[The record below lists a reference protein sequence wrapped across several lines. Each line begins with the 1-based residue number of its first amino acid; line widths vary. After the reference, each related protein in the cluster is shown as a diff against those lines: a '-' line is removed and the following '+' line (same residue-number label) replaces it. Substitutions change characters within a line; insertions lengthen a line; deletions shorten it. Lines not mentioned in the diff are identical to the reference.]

1 MQNPLLYGA
10 RLSGKLDRNW
20 RVGILN
26 TQTARQE
33 SRGIPGQNYT
43 VAVLQRQIFGRSTI
57 SALLM
62 NRSEIG
68 GSTPE
73 NRFTRLAGLEYN
85 LQTADNRWSGKVFY
99 HQAFKPQEATQK
111 DDRANEANAHGLNL
125 TYTSRNLT
133 LAWQHEYIGRSYRVN
148 DIGYVPRRGYWKF
161 VPSVQTTFYVKGERG
176 IVSHGP
182 FADALIIRNIEGG
195 LLTDR
200 ELNAGYGVQF
210 RNTAEGGFGI
220 YNNYTYL
227 FFSFDPTNADGREL
241 PANTAYAQ
249 RGVFGFFNSDRRKL
263 LNMQL
268 EGYAGGYFNG
278 KNTSLTAQ
286 VQYRFQPFGSV
297 SLTGEYNNIRLP
309 EPYSSAQYL
318 LLGPRIDVTFSRK
331 LFVTTFMQF
340 NNQTDNVNLNA
351 RLQWRYAPVSD
362 LFVVYTENYLP
373 GSFGSKNRA
382 LVIKLSYWL
391 NV

>member
-1 MQNPLLYGA
+1 M
-10 RLSGKLDRNW
+10 
-20 RVGILN
+20 
-26 TQTARQE
+26 
-33 SRGIPGQNYT
+33 PG
-43 VAVLQRQIFGRSTI
+43 
-57 SALLM
+57 M
-62 NRSEIG
+62 
-68 GSTPE
+68 
-73 NRFTRLAGLEYN
+73 
-85 LQTADNRWSGKVFY
+85 
-99 HQAFKPQEATQK
+99 
-111 DDRANEANAHGLNL
+111 
-125 TYTSRNLT
+125 
-133 LAWQHEYIGRSYRVN
+133 
-148 DIGYVPRRGYWKF
+148 
-161 VPSVQTTFYVKGERG
+161 
-176 IVSHGP
+176 
-182 FADALIIRNIEGG
+182 
-195 LLTDR
+195 
-200 ELNAGYGVQF
+200 GVQF

-241 PANTAYAQ
+241 PANTAYTQ

-263 LNMQL
+263 LNVQL